1 MRYSTYSVLLG
12 FGLMCLALLAVAKI
26 TSADTTDT
34 PRPVGM
40 RQALE
45 LLTKKP
51 GMPSALVM
59 VRTA

>member
-26 TSADTTDT
+26 TAADTAEA
-34 PRPVGM
+34 PRPLGM

-45 LLTKKP
+45 LLTKKTATP
-51 GMPSALVM
+51 NGPFAVRSA
-59 VRTA
+59 